1 SLMTVVQ
8 GRPDS
13 LLPADI
19 APGTDA
25 SHLAF
30 GQATVSADMVKAG
43 GFDSLTLISGDY
55 MQFSGNVSLALGRSL
70 TLTAA
75 A

>member
-1 SLMTVVQ
+1 MIVPSLITVVQ
-8 GRPDS
+8 GRPDA

-43 GFDSLTLISGDY
+43 GFDSLTLTLRRLHAVLR
-55 MQFSGNVSLALGRSL
+55 QRVAWRSV
-70 TLTAA
+70 AA
-75 A
+75 